1 MAHNVKEFS
10 KYGLN
15 YQSGV
20 DVGALTTRARMAPS
34 VVPLP
39 IGTAAGG
46 NATAIIVTNTTTDHP
61 LGPVGVPC
69 RLVAAS
75 YSADRV
81 PSLGAGSVALVAATT
96 DGTTKTILTDALD
109 PEALTVNVG
118 QPWTMATTNRDLA
131 ATDVLFFRCVA
142 DNNAIATDL
151 RNVKIALTFEVI
163 EASQPTR

>member
-10 KYGLN
+10 KAGLA

-20 DVGALTTRARMAPS
+20 DVGALTTRARMTPT
-34 VVPLP
+34 VVPVP

-46 NATAIIVTNTTTDHP
+46 TATAYLVIDATTDHP
-61 LGPVGVPC
+61 VGPVGVAC

-81 PSLGAGSVALVAATT
+81 PSIGTGSVQLVAATT
-96 DGTTKTILTDALD
+96 DGTTKTVLTDGLD

-118 QPWTMATTNRDLA
+118 QPFVLATTNRDLA

-142 DNNAIATDL
+142 DNNTVTTDL
-151 RNVKIALTFEVI
+151 RNVKLSLIYEVI
-163 EASQPTR
+163 EDSQPTR